1 MICPVCSEPKS
12 FPYDEDKFRTYHL
25 CSNCSLIYVPREK
38 ILSFQDEASRY
49 DAHENDE
56 DSLNYRDYLTQTAKG
71 IWDIVGKKS
80 KGLDF
85 GCGKTVLLEKIFEGH
100 GIEMDSYDLYF
111 HPKEDIW
118 KNKYDFIILSEVV
131 EHLSHPTEVMKK
143 LSKILNRHGRIFIK
157 TKLYPPD
164 PVTFHNWF
172 YKRDMTHVQFF
183 DYSSLAKLA
192 DLIGMQGPHKV
203 GAPDLYE
210 FKK

>member
-1 MICPVCSEPKS
+1 MNCPVCAEVKS
-12 FPYDEDKFRTYHL
+12 LPYDEDKFRTYHL
-25 CSNCSLIYVPREK
+25 CSHCSLIYVPRDK
-38 ILSFQDEASRY
+38 ILSFEEEAARY
-49 DAHENDE
+49 DAHQND
-56 DSLNYRDYLTQTAKG
+56 DTDPGYRNYLAATAEA
-71 IWDIVGKKS
+71 IVEIVGKKA

-85 GCGKTVLLEKIFEGH
+85 GCGKTVLMQKIFESH
-100 GIEMDSYDLYF
+100 GVEVDSYDLYF

-118 KNKYDFIILSEVV
+118 EKKYDFIVLSEVV
-131 EHLSHPTEVMKK
+131 EHLSHPTEVMQRLAKR
-143 LSKILNRHGRIFIK
+143 LNRHGRVFIK

-183 DYSSLAKLA
+183 DYNSLETLGH
-192 DLIGMQGPHKV
+192 LMGMKGPHKV